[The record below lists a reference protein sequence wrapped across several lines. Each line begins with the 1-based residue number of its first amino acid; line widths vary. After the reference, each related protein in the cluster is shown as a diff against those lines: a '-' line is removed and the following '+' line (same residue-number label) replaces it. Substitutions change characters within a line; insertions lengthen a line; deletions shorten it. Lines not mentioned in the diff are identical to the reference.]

1 MNSLLSRIRQGE
13 KLCGTIVCLSDPS
26 LCEIMANAGYDYI
39 WIDMEHSYL
48 SCKEVLCHL
57 NTARSVGTA
66 AIVRVP
72 QDDLTVTKKV
82 LEMGPD
88 GIIFPMVRTAEEV
101 NKLIDFTLYP
111 PYGSRGFGPQAAVGY
126 GYFDTPAYVKNTEKN
141 VCRFIQIEHKE
152 AVENLEEII
161 KNPYIDGY
169 IFGPNDLSGSLGML
183 GDPFRE
189 EPLALIKHTI
199 SVLRE
204 NGKYIG
210 TSIGETSPEA
220 ISYWHEL
227 GVDMISAGSDF
238 RFLQM
243 LTETTFQTLKNE
255 HREK

>member
-1 MNSLLSRIRQGE
+1 MTLRE
-13 KLCGTIVCLSDPS
+13 KIESGKKMIGMHICLNDVAVARVAA
-26 LCEIMANAGYDYI
+26 LAGYDYI
-39 WIDMEHSYL
+39 WIDLEHSNL
-48 SCKEVLCHL
+48 SLENLLSFILVVQA
-57 NTARSVGTA
+57 TGTA

-72 QDDLTVTKKV
+72 MDDLTYTKKV

>member
-1 MNSLLSRIRQGE
+1 MTLRE
-13 KLCGTIVCLSDPS
+13 KIESGKKMIGMHICLNDVAVARGAA
-26 LCEIMANAGYDYI
+26 LAGYDYI
-39 WIDMEHSYL
+39 WIDLEHSNL
-48 SCKEVLCHL
+48 SLENLLSFILVVQA
-57 NTARSVGTA
+57 TGTA

-72 QDDLTVTKKV
+72 MDDLTYTKKV